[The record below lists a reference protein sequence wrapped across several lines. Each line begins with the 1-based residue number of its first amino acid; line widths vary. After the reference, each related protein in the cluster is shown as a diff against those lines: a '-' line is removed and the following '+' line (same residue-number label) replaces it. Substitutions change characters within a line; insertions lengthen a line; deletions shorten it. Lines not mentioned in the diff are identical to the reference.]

1 MLLCLD
7 VHYRDPSAVAAG
19 VLFSRWADAVPA
31 RTLLAHVASVAPY
44 VPGSFFAR
52 ELPCLM
58 AVITQAQ
65 AVAALTTVLVD
76 AHVWLDASGRPGL
89 GAHLYKALGEKTPV
103 VGIAKTPF
111 DPGGGGAVAIEVL
124 RGASA
129 VPLYVTAAGV
139 GAAEAA
145 ANVKSMHGPYRLP
158 TLVKLAD
165 TLCRNG

>member
-19 VLFSRWADAVPA
+19 VLFARWSDGAPA

-58 AVITQAQ
+58 AVVTQAQ
-65 AVAALTTVLVD
+65 ALGALSAVLVD

-89 GAHLYKALGEKTPV
+89 GAHLYKALGETTPV
-103 VGIAKTPF
+103 VGIAKTAF
-111 DPGGGGAVAIEVL
+111 DPGAGGAVAIEVL

-129 VPLYVTAAGV
+129 APLYVTAAGMS
-139 GAAEAA
+139 ADDAA
-145 ANVKSMHGPYRLP
+145 ARVKSMHGPYRLP